1 MSDIVFMQQL
11 LFKYGYLVILGW
23 TFLEGETIVIIAGF
37 LAQKGLLNPWL
48 IALCAFTGSF
58 CSDQAMFALGKY
70 KGQKILRRFK
80 NLEKKS
86 EKVRRIML
94 KYEIPLILGFRFV
107 YGVRNI
113 TPVLLGVSGVSHLKF
128 FLLNM
133 LGASAWAL
141 CFTFGGYY
149 FGHLFSKYT
158 QNIAHAELWL
168 IGFILGAVLLFFL
181 MRRFRQRREV
191 SHALRVSNISVSG
204 ENTLREAP
212 VPGSE
217 PETEKQ
223 SESNAEAEGPVAGQ
237 TRADTK
243 ASPT

>member
-1 MSDIVFMQQL
+1 MADIVLMQQL
-11 LFKYGYLVILGW
+11 LLKYGYLVILGW

-37 LAQKGLLNPWL
+37 LAQKDLLNPWL
-48 IALCAFTGSF
+48 IALCAFAGSF
-58 CSDQAMFALGKY
+58 CSDQVMFALGKY
-70 KGQKILRRFK
+70 KGRNILRRFK

-133 LGASAWAL
+133 LGASVWAL

-158 QNIAHAELWL
+158 KNIAHAEAWL
-168 IGFILGAVLLFFL
+168 IGFILCVVLVFFL
-181 MRRFRQRREV
+181 LRRFRHHREV
-191 SHALRVSNISVSG
+191 THALRVSKISIPG
-204 ENTLREAP
+204 EKTSQEQEAAESALKADSQSDAHA
-212 VPGSE
+212 GAAESAE
-217 PETEKQ
+217 TTTPEKSQ
-223 SESNAEAEGPVAGQ
+223 
-237 TRADTK
+237 
-243 ASPT
+243 